1 MELNN
6 LIIKIAA
13 SIAVI
18 YIAIRLMMS
27 EIKEEREARE
37 KFERRDENV

>member
-6 LIIKIAA
+6 LIIKIAG

-18 YIAIRLMMS
+18 Y
-27 EIKEEREARE
+27 KEEREARE